1 MQAERELFISLLM
14 NNESGVRVRNT
25 CATCLYLGDSL
36 PKGRLIPHN
45 IFLGIWGY

>member
-1 MQAERELFISLLM
+1 MQAERDLLVSLLT

-36 PKGRLIPHN
+36 SKGRLIPHN
-45 IFLGIWGY
+45 ILIGIS